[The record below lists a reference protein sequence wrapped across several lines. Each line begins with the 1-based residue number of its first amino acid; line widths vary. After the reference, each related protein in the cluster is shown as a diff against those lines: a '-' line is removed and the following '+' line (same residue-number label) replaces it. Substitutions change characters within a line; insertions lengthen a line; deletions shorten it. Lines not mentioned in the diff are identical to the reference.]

1 MTHTKMT
8 YTKPLQY
15 FECSP
20 SAETHIA
27 GTYHQI
33 DGLKTGACPVGE
45 FIERLY
51 PENWDT
57 MPLSFSFALKRK
69 AKWTDVMSCAYTPS
83 YVSMLVSEAAQ
94 KLLCTFQLPPHRWL
108 KTTVG
113 YARDHRPYAILNYG
127 DAPVV
132 NYPQSLF
139 RDEIQEIPLTFQSY
153 NEWVE
158 HAKAQAAPPLIRFTR
173 LVLDAPI
180 DLLLI
185 PFTATVIVSEG
196 LRKTVEESGLTG
208 FEFEPITLEVVGS
221 A

>member
-1 MTHTKMT
+1 
-8 YTKPLQY
+8 
-15 FECSP
+15 
-20 SAETHIA
+20 
-27 GTYHQI
+27 
-33 DGLKTGACPVGE
+33 
-45 FIERLY
+45 
-51 PENWDT
+51 
-57 MPLSFSFALKRK
+57 
-69 AKWTDVMSCAYTPS
+69 
-83 YVSMLVSEAAQ
+83 
-94 KLLCTFQLPPHRWL
+94 
-108 KTTVG
+108 
-113 YARDHRPYAILNYG
+113 LNYG

-158 HAKAQAAPPLIRFTR
+158 HAKAQAAPPLIRFIR

-196 LRKTVEESGLTG
+196 LRKAVEESGLIG